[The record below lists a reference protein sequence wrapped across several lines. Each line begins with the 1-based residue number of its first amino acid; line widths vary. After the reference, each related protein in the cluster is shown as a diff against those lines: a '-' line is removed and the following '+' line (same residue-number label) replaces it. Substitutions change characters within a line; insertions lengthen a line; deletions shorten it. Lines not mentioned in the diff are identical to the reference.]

1 MKSDVVGYSLIL
13 SKTLNLKN
21 DCTGSTGKT
30 YHPKTPNF
38 KSSILQLNSLK
49 KMLQRSNIPSSK
61 YCIFVENT
69 EKMRLTIEIG
79 NPLEIEQLL
88 HVFKTMNLESIHI
101 VVDKGVNTKAKKE
114 DSMTDLLKSI
124 NRPIKKKLD
133 LNLLKKAKNYNGVN
147 RERFNK
153 LVKEINIVEP
163 IELLLSQ
170 LSR

>member
-1 MKSDVVGYSLIL
+1 MAIKFPQENATEKQYY
-13 SKTLNLKN
+13 K
-21 DCTGSTGKT
+21 
-30 YHPKTPNF
+30 F
-38 KSSILQLNSLK
+38 
-49 KMLQRSNIPSSK
+49 KMLYICRK
-61 YCIFVENT
+61 YR
-69 EKMRLTIEIG
+69 KMRLTIEIG
-79 NPLEIEQLL
+79 NPLEVEQLL

-101 VVDKGVNTKAKKE
+101 VVDKGVNTKAIKE